1 MNEQKLD
8 AMRAFQLADDAWQ
21 MELER
26 VYGKRAGDARYN
38 SKLNGAT
45 AELEALR
52 ALRNEA
58 MKAYEYQQIRQRVAE
73 AAVYA

>member
-8 AMRAFQLADDAWQ
+8 AMKAFQLADDAWQ

-52 ALRNEA
+52 GLRDEA
-58 MKAYEYQQIRQRVAE
+58 MREYEYQQRRD
-73 AAVYA
+73 YDHD